1 MPSRGR
7 IGRWE
12 QIAVDR
18 GKHSVS
24 IPAMFSRMISKR
36 LAVFMT
42 LSASLLSTQ
51 ADVKLPA
58 IIGSHMVLQRGV
70 ECPIW
75 GWADAGEKVTVSFAG
90 QKHSATANKDGK
102 WTVKLK
108 ALKASAKGRALTV
121 KGKNTV
127 KLQDVVVGEVWLCSG
142 QSNMEWSVT
151 RSANPQE
158 EIKNGNHPRIRH
170 IKIGRQPSFTVQADA
185 PSTGWQQASSDTV
198 GNFTAVGY
206 FFGRHLMNEL
216 DVPIGLIGSNW
227 GGTRIEP
234 WTPPV
239 GFKSVPALKASI
251 TDNLATYPAKRQIR
265 NKKTGKVTE
274 AVNHQSPLALYNG
287 MIAPLVPY
295 AIKGALWYQGE
306 SNNGEGMLYHE
317 KMKALING
325 WRKLWN
331 NPKLPFYYVQ
341 LAPFT
346 YTRANRPRE
355 YQLPGIWQA
364 QLATLSVPHT
374 GMAVTTDIGHLK
386 DIHPKNKQDVGK
398 RLALWALAKNYGK
411 KGVVYSGPLY
421 KSHKTS
427 GSNVTVNFSE
437 TGSGLKSLDGK
448 ALTNWEVAGA
458 DGEFKSAVAKIKG
471 NSVVVA
477 SDAVANPKEVR
488 FGWHETAEPNFGNK
502 EGLPASPFS
511 SSFGKK

>member
-1 MPSRGR
+1 
-7 IGRWE
+7 
-12 QIAVDR
+12 
-18 GKHSVS
+18 
-24 IPAMFSRMISKR
+24 MFSRIMLSR
-36 LAVFMT
+36 LGVAAALGVA
-42 LSASLLSTQ
+42 LQSQ
-51 ADVKLPA
+51 ADFKLPA

-75 GWADAGEKVTVSFAG
+75 GWADAGEKVSVSFAG
-90 QKHSATANKDGK
+90 QQHSTTANKAGK
-102 WTVKLK
+102 WSVKLK
-108 ALKASAKGRALTV
+108 ALKASAKGRVLTV
-121 KGKNTV
+121 KGKNTL
-127 KLQDVVVGEVWLCSG
+127 KLEDVVVGEVWLCSG

-170 IKIGRQPSFTVQADA
+170 IKIGRQPSFEVQADA
-185 PSTGWQQASSDTV
+185 LSNTGWQQASSATV

-206 FFGRHLMNEL
+206 YFARHLMNEL

-239 GFKSVPALKASI
+239 GFQSVPALKASI
-251 TDNLATYPAKRQIR
+251 TDKLDNFPAKRR
-265 NKKTGKVTE
+265 VKDRKTGKVRET
-274 AVNHQSPLALYNG
+274 VNHQSPLALYNG

-317 KMKALING
+317 KMKALIAG
-325 WRKLWN
+325 WRKLWS
-331 NPKLPFYYVQ
+331 NPNLPFYFVQ

-346 YTRANRPRE
+346 YTRGNNSRE
-355 YQLPGIWQA
+355 FQLPGIWQA
-364 QLATLSVPHT
+364 QLATLSVPNT

-398 RLALWALAKNYGK
+398 RLARWALAKDYGK

-421 KSHKTS
+421 QSHKAD
-427 GSNVTVNFSE
+427 GSNLVVNFSE

-448 ALTNWEVAGA
+448 ALTHWEIAGA
-458 DGEFKSAVAKIKG
+458 DGEFKRAVAKIKG
-471 NSVVVA
+471 NTVVVA

-502 EGLPASPFS
+502 EGLPASPFNTA
-511 SSFGKK
+511 FR